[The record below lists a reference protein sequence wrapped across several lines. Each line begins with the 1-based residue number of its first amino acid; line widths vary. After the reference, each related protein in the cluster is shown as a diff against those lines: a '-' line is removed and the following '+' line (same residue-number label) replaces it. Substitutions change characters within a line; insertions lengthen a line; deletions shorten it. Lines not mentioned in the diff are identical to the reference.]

1 VGSTA
6 CSDNLLAH
14 SAITLSRR
22 VHRFEG
28 YRSADEVESLVRK
41 VISPSTVVAILLLTG
56 DWAVVLIQAVGRIQ
70 NK

>member
-1 VGSTA
+1 
-6 CSDNLLAH
+6 
-14 SAITLSRR
+14 
-22 VHRFEG
+22 VHRLEG

-41 VISPSTVVAILLLTG
+41 VISPSTIVAILLLTD